1 MRLHRAATLAV
12 ASGECERAR
21 RRGQRVRAALLV
33 RAAPSNVRV
42 AATRPF
48 EHWPLALGRADSAAA
63 LLRLHGSLL
72 LVVPVQPHVLEDGGD
87 EHVAV
92 DGLGDVV
99 GHTRIETLLL
109 VARHRVC
116 GERDDR
122 QRLGCALPRHLSLL
136 SELRADAP
144 RRLVTV
150 HEWHVAVHEHCVVW
164 LSALARCLP
173 CLDPFDAVHRHAD
186 GMPRVIEHAAHHLDV
201 ELVVLDH
208 EDAAHVLANHIDGDQ
223 LGRGALLSRLPLV
236 RLNLWRA
243 RLTDEYV
250 EEELGTAP
258 VLGDDVD
265 LAAHQLDE
273 LLADGEAEAHTE
285 RVLDALVADLRKEPE
300 EVPDVLLPDADASVL
315 DRHLQTQVVGKFRL
329 PRGGHHDAPLRREF
343 DRVEEEVEQ
352 HLAQPLLIAYHE
364 DRQGVVDLDLDA
376 HALVEGVHLDDFNG
390 RMEYLV
396 HVEHAL
402 FELELTRLNLGD
414 VEDVIHQ
421 VH

>member
-1 MRLHRAATLAV
+1 M
-12 ASGECERAR
+12 
-21 RRGQRVRAALLV
+21 
-33 RAAPSNVRV
+33 
-42 AATRPF
+42 
-48 EHWPLALGRADSAAA
+48 
-63 LLRLHGSLL
+63 
-72 LVVPVQPHVLEDGGD
+72 
-87 EHVAV
+87 
-92 DGLGDVV
+92 
-99 GHTRIETLLL
+99 
-109 VARHRVC
+109 
-116 GERDDR
+116 
-122 QRLGCALPRHLSLL
+122 
-136 SELRADAP
+136 
-144 RRLVTV
+144 
-150 HEWHVAVHEHCVVW
+150 
-164 LSALARCLP
+164 
-173 CLDPFDAVHRHAD
+173 
-186 GMPRVIEHAAHHLDV
+186 
-201 ELVVLDH
+201 
-208 EDAAHVLANHIDGDQ
+208 
-223 LGRGALLSRLPLV
+223 
-236 RLNLWRA
+236 
-243 RLTDEYV
+243 
-250 EEELGTAP
+250 
-258 VLGDDVD
+258 D
-265 LAAHQLDE
+265 LAAHELDE